1 MPVRSLNS
9 SVIKW
14 PDEQTVRQAA
24 REWAEDRVRKRP
36 DIVRI
41 AYFGSYARG
50 DWGVGSDLDLLV
62 VIEASGL
69 PFHQRALEW
78 DVLDLPVPVDLLV
91 YTAAEWQAL
100 KEENSAFYRKLT
112 SEAVYLFRSDE

>member
-24 REWAEDRVRKRP
+24 QEWAEDRVQKRP
-36 DIVRI
+36 DIVCI
-41 AYFGSYARG
+41 AYFGSYARR

-62 VIEASGL
+62 VIEASDL

-78 DVLDLPVPVDLLV
+78 DVLELPVPVDLLV

-100 KEENSAFYRKLT
+100 KEENSAFYLKLT
-112 SEAVYLFRSDE
+112 SEAIWLHQRTS